1 MRQKTSKLDSNKYT
15 QKGLKY
21 LVNKK
26 EINQFN
32 NQGYLV
38 LRGVLTE
45 KEMQSID
52 PVFDHFI
59 SGKEQKKMKKDF
71 CDMSQPYGTPF
82 EKFQLINA
90 MLPGKY
96 MP

>member
-32 NQGYLV
+32 SQGYLV
-38 LRGVLTE
+38 L
-45 KEMQSID
+45 
-52 PVFDHFI
+52 
-59 SGKEQKKMKKDF
+59 
-71 CDMSQPYGTPF
+71 
-82 EKFQLINA
+82 
-90 MLPGKY
+90 
-96 MP
+96 

>member
-1 MRQKTSKLDSNKYT
+1 MI
-15 QKGLKY
+15 GLKY

-71 CDMSQPYGTPF
+71 RNNKGQ
-82 EKFQLINA
+82 KLLKIAKKIIRN
-90 MLPGKY
+90 
-96 MP
+96 